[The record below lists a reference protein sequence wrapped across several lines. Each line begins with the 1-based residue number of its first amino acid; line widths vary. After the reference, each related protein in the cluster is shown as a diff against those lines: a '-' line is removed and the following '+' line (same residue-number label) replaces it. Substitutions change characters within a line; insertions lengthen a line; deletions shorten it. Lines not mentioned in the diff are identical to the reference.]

1 MTPEM
6 VTEILRNLYSASG
19 GSVPPTAVMS
29 ALSGLLWNE
38 TWAGAWT
45 NAGTAAEAVADRG
58 GSFDEIN
65 DAFNK
70 AFAES
75 LGWSDADFERF
86 LQDNDLTSDN
96 AHRHQREDIDVWE
109 WMVKRNR

>member
-6 VTEILRNLYSASG
+6 VTEVLRNLYNASG
-19 GSVPPTAVMS
+19 GEIPPTAVMS
-29 ALSGLLWNE
+29 ALSGLMWND
-38 TWAGAWT
+38 AWT
-45 NAGTAAEAVADRG
+45 SAGVAAEAVADRG

-75 LGWSDADFERF
+75 IGWSQADFERF
-86 LQDNDLTSDN
+86 LQDNNLDPESARQYQKDN
-96 AHRHQREDIDVWE
+96 LDPWD
-109 WMVKRNR
+109 WMVRRNRR